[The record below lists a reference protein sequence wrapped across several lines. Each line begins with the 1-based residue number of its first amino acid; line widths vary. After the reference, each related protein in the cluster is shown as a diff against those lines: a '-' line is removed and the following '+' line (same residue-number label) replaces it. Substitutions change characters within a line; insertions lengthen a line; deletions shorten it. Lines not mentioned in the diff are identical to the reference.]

1 MIGPVPAGCI
11 FSLLQS
17 AGSGGA
23 CLAVIN
29 IMVSAGAGA
38 GIAAVAAKQATKDS
52 VTHQGEDMHL
62 EEKSSSGE
70 KSLKEK

>member
-1 MIGPVPAGCI
+1 MIGPVSAGSI

-23 CLAVIN
+23 CLAVVN
-29 IMVSAGAGA
+29 VVASAGAGA

-52 VTHQGEDMHL
+52 VTHQGEDMHP
-62 EEKSSSGE
+62 EEKVSSSE
-70 KSLKEK
+70 KCLKEK